1 MFLQNL
7 WICKQGEC
15 NKGLEHTHTK
25 RKRWGEVNNI
35 FIVLL
40 MIFFHIV
47 DDYYLQGWLASAKQK
62 KYWQEN
68 APEFLYKYDYIWA
81 LIMHSFSW
89 SFMIM
94 LPIAYIQHF
103 NISLLFLIIFSMN
116 LVMHAIVDD
125 LKANK
130 RKINLWAD
138 QLIHIWQI
146 VFTAGI
152 LL

>member
-1 MFLQNL
+1 
-7 WICKQGEC
+7 
-15 NKGLEHTHTK
+15 
-25 RKRWGEVNNI
+25 
-35 FIVLL
+35 

-94 LPIAYIQHF
+94 LPIAYNLSF
-103 NISLLFLIIFSMN
+103 NINFAFLIAFVLNVII
-116 LVMHAIVDD
+116 HAIIDD

-130 RKINLWAD
+130 RKINLWID
-138 QLIHIWQI
+138 QIIHLCQI
-146 VFTAGI
+146 TITAI
-152 LL
+152 IFL